1 MGTAAIAVAILG
13 LIVGAMFRLKVLLAF
28 VCLVLIFS
36 VLYSVFNR
44 FTFLE
49 TSMTVLI
56 GQIILQSSYFLGLV
70 FVATLAGNDRVRPHA
85 VPRR

>member
-28 VCLVLIFS
+28 VCLVLTLSVSYS
-36 VLYSVFNR
+36 VLSG

-70 FVATLAGNDRVRPHA
+70 SAATLAGNDRVRPHA

>member
-28 VCLVLIFS
+28 VCLVLTLS
-36 VLYSVFNR
+36 VSYSVFNG

-70 FVATLAGNDRVRPHA
+70 SAATLAGNDRVRPHA